1 MIKTREELLRVIPVI
16 DGFNYISMPTEEEN
30 YTDPRQQSLHCWE
43 FAGQQDFYTGP
54 SVGSKISLEEAIEI
68 YNKLHFNEEFI
79 EKI

>member
-16 DGFNYISMPTEEEN
+16 NMSSAGIYIHPEM
-30 YTDPRQQSLHCWE
+30 YHKDPRQQSLHCWQTMTSE
-43 FAGQQDFYTGP
+43 DFYTGP
-54 SVGSKISLEEAIEI
+54 SVGTIITLEEAIVL